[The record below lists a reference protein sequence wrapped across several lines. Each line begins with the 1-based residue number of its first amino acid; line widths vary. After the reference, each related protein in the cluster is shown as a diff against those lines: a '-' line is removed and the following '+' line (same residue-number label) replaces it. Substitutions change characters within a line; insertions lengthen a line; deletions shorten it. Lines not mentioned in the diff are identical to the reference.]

1 MKKIKLI
8 ETFEGV
14 ANIDLIE
21 DINISEDVKPS
32 RVDGKY
38 IIGMIEGQFFQPDGM
53 SRNKRWYPKSLW
65 EKALNC
71 ADVKNRFL
79 TSTMFGEIGH
89 SEGPVED
96 LTLRNGCAS
105 HFVDK
110 MWIDE
115 KGRGMGRAYILNT
128 PTGQLLKTYLGAGCK
143 LKVSTRGEGLYK
155 EGATHDGC
163 PVVDDDSY
171 ELQTADF
178 VINPGF
184 LETSA
189 TLKEQYEKVSKEEF
203 NKKQQKIIDETIAHV
218 KKEGEKRMTLD
229 MNAYVQ
235 ELREELKSAKAE
247 IKSLSEE
254 LKAKDKELLQK
265 EFVESAEIKK
275 INEEF
280 APFKKM
286 KVSAKTLTETLKRS
300 QKVLKE
306 TQEKSQKI
314 SEELESYKS
323 KCGSLEEIDEATK
336 LSGKALAMIAEYKKL
351 GSVAELTTLKESA
364 EKAVIKLGEA
374 DKLALNAKK
383 CLAKLQEAKGL
394 EVTAKKALKTIKEY
408 HKLVGTLE
416 DAKRLVESKAEV
428 KKVSVTEALQVSKKF
443 GCTVESAAKLIKK
456 HGAEKASKLLE
467 AAVAKKQSS
476 KRIHEGVK
484 EGSALVEEA
493 AQLDKNPKIEAEKSA
508 KDFLANGMIKN
519 YFNDQ
524 ALGKPLNAKDLNDI
538 DGTKAQKSSAAKDLL
553 KKYNGAFEVEKADVK
568 VEKENTPAEA
578 EAAANKVLKTHKS

>member
-1 MKKIKLI
+1 MQKMKLV

-14 ANIDLIE
+14 SNINLVE
-21 DINISEDVKPS
+21 DININEDANPS

-89 SEGPVED
+89 SDGPVED
-96 LTLRNGCAS
+96 MTLRNGCAS

-115 KGRGMGRAYILNT
+115 AGRGMGRAYILNT

-155 EGATHDGC
+155 DGETHDGC
-163 PVVDDDSY
+163 PVVDDDTY

-189 TLKEQYEKVSKEEF
+189 TLKEQYEKIKEEKF
-203 NKKQQKIIDETIAHV
+203 TNKEQNIIKETIAHV
-218 KKEGEKRMTLD
+218 TKEGEKRMTLD

-235 ELREELKSAKAE
+235 ELKEELKSAKAE
-247 IKSLSEE
+247 IKTLSEE

-265 EFVESAEIKK
+265 QFVESAEIKK

-286 KVSAKTLTETLKRS
+286 NVSAKTLTETLKRS
-300 QKVLKE
+300 RKILKE
-306 TQEKSQKI
+306 TQAKAAKVN
-314 SEELESYKS
+314 EELASYKA
-323 KCGSLEEIDEATK
+323 KCGSLKEIDEATK
-336 LSGKALAMIAEYKKL
+336 LSGKALSMIAEYKKL
-351 GSVAELTTLKESA
+351 GSIAELKTLKESS
-364 EKAVIKLGEA
+364 EKALVKLAEA
-374 DKLALNAKK
+374 DKLAANSKK
-383 CLAKLQEAKGL
+383 CLAMLKEAKHL
-394 EVTAKKALKTIKEY
+394 EQTAKKAVRTIREY
-408 HKLVGTLE
+408 RKLVGSLE
-416 DAKRLVESKAEV
+416 DAKKLVESKEPT
-428 KKVSVTEALQVSKKF
+428 KKVAVKEALEVSKKF

-456 HGAEKASKLLE
+456 HGSEKATKLLE
-467 AAVAKKQSS
+467 AAVV
-476 KRIHEGVK
+476 KRQPVKFGKGLK
-484 EGSALVEEA
+484 EGKALVEEV
-493 AQLDKNPKIEAEKSA
+493 AQLDKNPKIEPEKTA

-524 ALGKPLNAKDLNDI
+524 ALGKPINAKDLNDI
-538 DGTKAQKSSAAKDLL
+538 DGTKAQKTNAAKDLL
-553 KKYNGAFEVEKADVK
+553 KKYNGAFEVEKADVT

-578 EAAANKVLKTHKS
+578 EAAAKKILKNA